1 MIGALQDGKIAQA
14 VVEAYPDLA
23 IAIWKGIAE
32 TQIAKAQTKAYEV
45 AARYLRKIHHVLEK
59 QGRDEEWHRY
69 LAEIRETNERKRRLL
84 EILDGLIGRPII
96 DG

>member
-1 MIGALQDGKIAQA
+1 MAGPRDDKIAQA
-14 VVEAYPDLA
+14 VVETYPNRA
-23 IAIWKGIAE
+23 IEIWKGIAE
-32 TQIAKAQTKAYEV
+32 AEIAETKTKAYEV

-59 QGRDEEWHRY
+59 QGCDEEWHRY
-69 LAEIRETNERKRRLL
+69 LAAIRETNKRKRRLL